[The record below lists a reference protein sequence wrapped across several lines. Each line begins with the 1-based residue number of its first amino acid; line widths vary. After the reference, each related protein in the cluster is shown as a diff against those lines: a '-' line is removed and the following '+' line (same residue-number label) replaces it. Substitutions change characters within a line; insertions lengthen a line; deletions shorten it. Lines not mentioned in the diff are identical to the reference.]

1 MKVLKRLAAA
11 AFVLGTLLMG
21 TTAMAYEY
29 KFMCHS
35 KDLDPRLEINGT
47 FVLEEGMTGVGQV
60 GLKHGTVDGEQYSDV
75 AFYRG
80 MWTTDR
86 LNFYLR
92 TATGEQ
98 RAIVIIEDFFE
109 NDRFALRVR
118 SGVVQGEYGDSEL
131 TCYNRSCSEC
141 FDQPYLTDHCRDV
154 CGCTSPFCGA
164 W

>member
-1 MKVLKRLAAA
+1 MKVLETLAAA
-11 AFVLGTLLMG
+11 ALLIG
-21 TTAMAYEY
+21 SALIGSTAMAYEY

-35 KDLDPRLEINGT
+35 KDLDPRLEVKGT

-60 GLKHGTVDGEQYSDV
+60 DFKQGTVDGDQYTDV

-80 MWTTDR
+80 MWTSDR

-92 TATGEQ
+92 AETGEQ
-98 RAIVIIEDFFE
+98 RAIVIIEDFFA
-109 NDRFALRVR
+109 NDPFALRVR
-118 SGVVQGEYGDSEL
+118 TGVIQGEYGNSEL
-131 TCYNRSCSEC
+131 TCYNRSCGEC
-141 FDQPYLTDHCRDV
+141 FNDPYPTDHCRDV